1 MRPDRLPRAGIAW
14 SALLL
19 VVCAPDVLASD
30 MAGIGIAGLLL
41 AAWGV
46 LAVLNLLV
54 TLVVVTRRMK
64 RHVAG
69 AGWYLLVPIETALFT
84 GLAIVLIG
92 HDLADR
98 FFLFAVP
105 IPLAAWG
112 LAHVLHREREPE
124 FRYRPKRYPGHK

>member
-1 MRPDRLPRAGIAW
+1 
-14 SALLL
+14 
-19 VVCAPDVLASD
+19 